1 MENRTENRTENRI
14 EKKLSQRLPV
24 EELKISAES
33 CAGELCKSIGDY
45 IGCTCKC
52 LDICF
57 PPPLYFSL
65 HVACALS
72 IIMANHENE
81 DWFYNHFV
89 QVSFYHDYAEGNV
102 HKYSIY
108 PAMETRT
115 GQSAASK
122 FLNEVHVDR
131 NVVNLKENS
140 LINNIKIFIDNNYYV
155 TCRVDV
161 SQLNG
166 TRYAGRS
173 LCLHGIMIFGYD
185 DRKKT
190 LDILD
195 FDDRQAINLIKISW
209 GDFVSAFTSPDI
221 PKYLG
226 EKINNTIVL
235 RKKKKADYIFD
246 LDVLK
251 MALRDYLD
259 SYNSSRRYSMILP
272 SDEKNTW
279 GISTY
284 GKIIEYLEENN
295 QTLDMRLFQAFYE
308 HKRVMYERFEYL
320 KRKDIFYVEKEL
332 LKVLKDN
339 VQEACTVKMMSLKYN
354 MTGNLKVVER
364 MMEKLKVIEN
374 KEKYS
379 YEKILELMG

>member
-1 MENRTENRTENRI
+1 MGNRTENRI
-14 EKKLSQRLPV
+14 ETG
-24 EELKISAES
+24 ELKISTES
-33 CAGELCKSIGDY
+33 RVEELDRSIGDY

-81 DWFYNHFV
+81 DWFYNHFI
-89 QVSFYHDYAEGNV
+89 QVSFYHDYADGNV

-115 GQSAASK
+115 GKSAASK
-122 FLNEVHVDR
+122 FLSEVYVDQ
-131 NVVNLKENS
+131 NVVDLKEDS

-166 TRYAGRS
+166 TRYAGRR

-185 DRKKT
+185 DMKKT

-209 GDFVSAFTSPDI
+209 EDFVAAFTSPDI
-221 PKYLG
+221 PKSLG

-235 RKKKKADYIFD
+235 RKKKKAAYIFD
-246 LDVLK
+246 LEILK
-251 MALRDYLD
+251 IGLRDYLD
-259 SYNSSRRYSMILP
+259 SYDSSRRYSMILP

-295 QTLDMRLFQAFYE
+295 QTLDLRLFQAFYE
-308 HKRVMYERFEYL
+308 HKKVMFERFEYL
-320 KRKDIFYVEKEL
+320 ERKEIFYIGEEI
-332 LKVLKDN
+332 LKALKDN
-339 VQEACTVKMMSLKYN
+339 MQEASTVKMMSLKYN
-354 MTGNLKVVER
+354 MTGNLKIVER
-364 MMEKLKVIEN
+364 IIEKLKAIEN
-374 KEKYS
+374 KEKYL
-379 YEKILELMG
+379 YVKILDLMG